1 MELPRGL
8 DLARH
13 TLRTFVLHI
22 SIVKP
27 LGESGKLQ
35 LTTDMTELEF
45 ALSTLLAE
53 GVAQGNTKQRWKLD
67 VLGADYRALRAMRS
81 VYFESIL
88 LLTRDADI
96 CCF

>member
-1 MELPRGL
+1 MVRSYEYVLTGHGILTVKMFRGL

-13 TLRTFVLHI
+13 TLQTFVLHI

-45 ALSTLLAE
+45 ALNTLLAE
-53 GVAQGNTKQRWKLD
+53 GVAQGSTKQRWKLD
-67 VLGADYRALRAMRS
+67 VLGADYKALRAMRS
-81 VYFESIL
+81 
-88 LLTRDADI
+88 A
-96 CCF
+96 